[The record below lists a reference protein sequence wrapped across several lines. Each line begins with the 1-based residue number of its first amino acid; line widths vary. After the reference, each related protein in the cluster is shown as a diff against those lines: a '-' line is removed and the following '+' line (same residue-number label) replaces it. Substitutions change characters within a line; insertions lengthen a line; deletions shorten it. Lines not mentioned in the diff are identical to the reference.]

1 MHKKMCVIIVISIT
15 LFAKS
20 IIAQVNINGG
30 LTIHEA
36 VKKGLENNY
45 ELQFL
50 NKLIETSKA
59 EKRQNSLYQNP
70 EFEIEAENILG
81 NDDLRGFSGSEIT
94 TTISQ
99 NIQLGGK
106 ISSKGKI
113 SEINISLA
121 EWDYETKKLD
131 VITSIRKSFIQ
142 VLTIKKLVEKNS
154 ELAKI
159 STELL
164 NNLIQ
169 RVKVGKISPAEVS
182 RAKIIMN
189 NLETEIAS
197 LKSDY
202 EYSLFE
208 LATLINESNLFI
220 EKLNGELKMIDEI
233 VEYDSLSKKL
243 KNNLNLKRFEIEFE
257 KQNAILAYE
266 ESASIPDLRIS
277 AGYKRHN
284 EINANTFL
292 VGASIPLPIFN
303 RNQGALQMAKIGID
317 KKRIEYEY
325 TKQRLTLK
333 LNLLYNKLKML
344 LNSSKRLKNESILNA
359 EEAFRIIKEGNI
371 VGRFTI
377 LDVLDAERTLF
388 ELENQY
394 LIIQGDINLLLIEI
408 DGLTMSTEN

>member
-45 ELQFL
+45 ELQIL